1 MVKGPAARCKR
12 VLDESKPSI
21 SESEI
26 QSSESNKRN
35 LFRVAGALFQRE
47 TGCQRL
53 NAVAESICQTS
64 ESKIP
69 KSESN
74 MRNLFQ
80 VTGNARCLAD
90 NPPSV
95 GSNRHRLSDGNAGP
109 VIEDVDNCL
118 AIQRLPFEQNCR
130 QVIKPLPVVI
140 EDLRSSPERPLEP
153 RMNASGEIR
162 MRIENTGRVL
172 VVAVKERL
180 HRPKAE
186 TALKG
191 KRKPGRTGEVTV
203 F

>member
-47 TGCQRL
+47 TGCLRL

-74 MRNLFQ
+74 IRNLFQ
-80 VTGNARCLAD
+80 VTGRARCLAD
-90 NPPSV
+90 NPKSV
-95 GSNRHRLSDGNAGP
+95 GSNRHRFSNGNAVP
-109 VIEDVDNCL
+109 VIEDVDYRL
-118 AIQRLPFEQNCR
+118 PIQRLLFKQNRR
-130 QVIKPLPVVI
+130 QPIKLIP
-140 EDLRSSPERPLEP
+140 
-153 RMNASGEIR
+153 ASGEQIHRLRQRLLKPSMYASGQIR
-162 MRIENTGRVL
+162 MRIKDWSRIL

-180 HRPKAE
+180 HRPKTE
-186 TALKG
+186 TALHRQG
-191 KRKPGRTGEVTV
+191 KPGRTGEVTV